1 MSDKMR
7 KSLQEGYN
15 RLKKALKKA
24 LSPQREKAM
33 PQLILQ
39 PYRNKQRFER

>member
-1 MSDKMR
+1 MAGKMK
-7 KSLQEGYN
+7 KSLQEGFN

-24 LSPQREKAM
+24 LAPGNDNAM

-39 PYRNKQRFER
+39 PYKNRQRFRQ

>member
-1 MSDKMR
+1 MADNMR
-7 KSLQEGYN
+7 KNLQKKYN
-15 RLKKALKKA
+15 RLKKALKKV
-24 LSPQREKAM
+24 LSPNREEAL

>member
-1 MSDKMR
+1 MAGKMK
-7 KSLQEGYN
+7 KSLREGFD

-24 LSPQREKAM
+24 LTPGNENAV

-39 PYRNKQRFER
+39 PYRNKPGFRQ

>member
-7 KSLQEGYN
+7 KSLQEEYN
-15 RLKKALKKA
+15 RLKKALKKV
-24 LSPQREKAM
+24 LYPKRKESL

-39 PYRNKQRFER
+39 PYKNRQRFER

>member
-7 KSLQEGYN
+7 KNLQEGYN

-24 LSPQREKAM
+24 LSLKKEEALPE
-33 PQLILQ
+33 LVLQ
-39 PYRNKQRFER
+39 PYRNKQRYER